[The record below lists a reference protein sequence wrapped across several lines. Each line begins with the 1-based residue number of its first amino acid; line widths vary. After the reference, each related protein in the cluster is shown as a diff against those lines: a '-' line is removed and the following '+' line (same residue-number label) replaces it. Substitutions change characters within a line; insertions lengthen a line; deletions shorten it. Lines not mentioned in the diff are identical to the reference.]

1 MEMPRAEHEVVVVGS
16 GPNGLAAAVE
26 MVGAGR
32 SWFWLNPAC
41 SMPPEPLRA
50 STPPGHTATCP
61 TARLWTRRI
70 ASSDRWSDS
79 PRGSAP
85 ACWPG
90 IPSRRF
96 NWRSTTPTTWV
107 ATLTAA
113 SRTCG
118 SCSPGRSP
126 GSSPTR
132 RRSQGCTCAPPRR
145 HRAAASTACAATTPR
160 GRRYAIERMGWWV
173 APVDPGSPGRPQG
186 ALPAY
191 VRQAEPGQTLGAMLL
206 SGKLDAVMSPVPPRG
221 FYERDSPIV
230 RLFPDYR
237 RAEREYFHRTG
248 LFPVIHIL
256 GLRRETFE
264 RPLGRPGPH
273 SGAPSVQAP
282 LAGGPPPGRDLA
294 LAARRSGGG
303 CHAHGARLAAQRD
316 RAESGGGLDPVR
328 RDARPRADLA
338 AAGGLDGVRG
348 VRTGGGRK
356 PTSDTPD
363 T

>member
-26 MVGAGR
+26 MAGAGR

-118 SCSPGRSP
+118 SCSPGRSH

-160 GRRYAIERMGWWV
+160 GRRYAIEASRSSEW
-173 APVDPGSPGRPQG
+173 
-186 ALPAY
+186 
-191 VRQAEPGQTLGAMLL
+191 
-206 SGKLDAVMSPVPPRG
+206 
-221 FYERDSPIV
+221 
-230 RLFPDYR
+230 
-237 RAEREYFHRTG
+237 
-248 LFPVIHIL
+248 
-256 GLRRETFE
+256 
-264 RPLGRPGPH
+264 
-273 SGAPSVQAP
+273 
-282 LAGGPPPGRDLA
+282 AGGSLRWIPAVP
-294 LAARRSGGG
+294 AARKARCRLTCDRPNRAKRSAP
-303 CHAHGARLAAQRD
+303 CCC
-316 RAESGGGLDPVR
+316 
-328 RDARPRADLA
+328 
-338 AAGGLDGVRG
+338 RG
-348 VRTGGGRK
+348 
-356 PTSDTPD
+356 S
-363 T
+363 